1 MFKDYYN
8 HRFQEIF
15 GSLLQESDG
24 LGDDVVQ
31 AKLAEQQIVLP
42 KGLVDYYAIAGQHP
56 INEEHNRL
64 LPIEEIFWIDDKLV
78 FSLHCYWI
86 MTELLQQAIVQI
98 QQLPPDQQDAI
109 AARFLAE
116 LQDEQKWET
125 SFAATTDDQWDQMAA
140 MVRQEI
146 TKGETVPLAEVFSPQ
161 KWSQA
166 LPKPFVSG

>member
-24 LGDDVVQ
+24 LGDEVVQ

-42 KGLVDYYAIAGQHP
+42 KGLVDYYAIAGQHT

-78 FSLHCYWI
+78 FSLHCY
-86 MTELLQQAIVQI
+86 
-98 QQLPPDQQDAI
+98 
-109 AARFLAE
+109 
-116 LQDEQKWET
+116 
-125 SFAATTDDQWDQMAA
+125 
-140 MVRQEI
+140 
-146 TKGETVPLAEVFSPQ
+146 
-161 KWSQA
+161 
-166 LPKPFVSG
+166 